1 MEVLYPRCAGL
12 DVGKDEVVA
21 SLRVTE
27 GARPQVTTRTFRTY
41 TASLATLAE
50 WLEAERVTHVVM
62 EATGQYWKPIWYA
75 LEARG
80 FELLLVNARHVKILP
95 GRKTDVGDATWL
107 AELFSHG
114 LLRGSFVPPEAIR
127 VLRDLTRYRK
137 RMIEARTSEIQRIAK
152 TCTEAGIRLNSV
164 ASNPLGAS
172 GRAMLR
178 ALLAG
183 ERDPA
188 VLAELA
194 KGRLRR
200 KLPELEQALA
210 GRFTAHHAVLVR
222 LALEHLEQLE
232 AMIAALDAEVDAAI
246 APFAHAR
253 DLLDTIPGIDTR
265 AAETILGEIGAD
277 MTVFPDAAHLAS
289 WAGLAP
295 GNNVTGGKRRSGK
308 RRPGDRWLSGI
319 LVECAWSAART
330 RDTYLA
336 AQFWHL
342 ARRIG
347 KKKAAVAVAH
357 TILVIVWHLLS
368 RNCTYQELGG
378 DWFGQRDAE
387 RARAR
392 AVAQLEKLGYRV
404 SLDAA

>member
-1 MEVLYPRCAGL
+1 
-12 DVGKDEVVA
+12 
-21 SLRVTE
+21 
-27 GARPQVTTRTFRTY
+27 
-41 TASLATLAE
+41 
-50 WLEAERVTHVVM
+50 
-62 EATGQYWKPIWYA
+62 
-75 LEARG
+75 
-80 FELLLVNARHVKILP
+80 
-95 GRKTDVGDATWL
+95 
-107 AELFSHG
+107 
-114 LLRGSFVPPEAIR
+114 
-127 VLRDLTRYRK
+127 
-137 RMIEARTSEIQRIAK
+137 
-152 TCTEAGIRLNSV
+152 
-164 ASNPLGAS
+164 
-172 GRAMLR
+172 MLR

-200 KLPELEQALA
+200 KLPELEAALA

-232 AMIAALDAEVDAAI
+232 ATIAALDAEVDAAI

-253 DLLDTIPGIDTR
+253 ALLDTIPGIDTR

-295 GNNVTGGKRRSGK
+295 ANNVTGGKRRSGK

-319 LVECAWSAART
+319 LVECAWAAART
-330 RDTYLA
+330 RNTYLA
-336 AQFWHL
+336 AQFWRL

-357 TILVIVWHLLS
+357 TILVIAWHLLS
-368 RNCTYQELGG
+368 RNCTYEELGG
-378 DWFGQRDAE
+378 DWFSHRDAE
-387 RARAR
+387 RVRAR